1 MAAADGSATANATNV
16 DQIPDFIHQIF
27 YPTPLSSFRESM
39 PSGELNI
46 ILHRQPDQPPK
57 MLRLINMFPFMTLRD
72 IKLAICLELKYEF
85 PTIPDYIYL
94 CLHGETPGLVYAHG
108 ATAPLD
114 FSWNFPGLSAK
125 EPLRIASPYKLASG
139 VKPADARFVDSG
151 GDRKLVSS
159 VDRERMTIEDAC
171 FKKGVSRG
179 IPELHAYLY
188 TDLLDI
194 LPGPKPPSEKEWNGR
209 LYPMFPKLSVSSV
222 ALPTPEQRTTAE
234 RQAVV
239 FLRRQQFMVKIE
251 SILESKTPLI
261 SLTMAAIKYLQLI
274 WESKKQIRGIE
285 TQFYDAAVT
294 ERRPFLRL
302 IPTEGNGLSKV
313 YLSDGKAPDIQDPK
327 LLIQWSQDRS
337 PTPEQDYAFAKIM
350 LRKGLMNVPPIYATL
365 RLFNDGTADC
375 VVEPPKGVKKLEP
388 RNDLSNL
395 GAQIVDGLQD
405 LPYITD
411 VPEIGKG
418 IFVLGLRARKDADA
432 MITSRILH
440 ERLPI
445 FSAMFQEITPLPGE
459 KPLAMLRFKLVSN
472 FAREDRIQT
481 FLTQVINRKVLQGE
495 HGVGDLINLVAEEFQ
510 IDTEE
515 ARKQVSIK
523 LQNQGEVAL
532 VVPETKEYMR
542 QNNTGIDVAIFAQH
556 PFYTFHLYNV
566 NSLENLQR
574 IITALSI
581 LISADSD
588 TLQVGAKAV
597 KELLTAEARQPAPQ
611 PVAEEVVPEPSAIS
625 EGVPQQTEDA
635 EDLGGAEEVPDYLDF
650 FAFEK
655 DDAEAVQEEAFQQ
668 EVVAAAKL
676 DGMAKPEAPLDR
688 NAAQPAVQTT
698 DIRKEL
704 AASVAEPRQEL
715 ANASATTAAAAN
727 NTGAS
732 SETGIANFFLK
743 KLQDADRRL
752 FDYTKSHP
760 ALKRYVSQC
769 QPTYGRQP
777 AVLSEEKFQEMREEY
792 AKDNIAF
799 QIYPLQPGE
808 PQKLP
813 GVVEVDYFTV
823 LKYGSSPDRQ
833 NYYLCSKYFCTRDEI
848 LIREKDLKSK
858 TMRRGIRLSDGSVEM
873 TKLPGQCP
881 FCKGVLIKNRQHPG
895 PNETILERVV
905 KPPTADKRHL
915 YIGFLK
921 KTPHPEGFYLPCCFT
936 EDLPIAFAKNPA
948 FEKYKEWGTSV
959 RPTNPAAAALLEDE
973 EDAGPEVDLR
983 APIDYSTVLDQAAK
997 KYIVGAEKLP
1007 LDIGASSSAQ
1017 RAEPQI
1023 GLLPLALNPYFDQ
1036 EPTTL
1041 VSRAFNPQKIQPGGR
1056 GFLRVAVEN
1065 RHRFQNDSFLAAIA
1079 PFYDLNSALQMK
1091 QLIIGSVQPPQFLA
1105 LNYGNLAIEFYD
1117 PSDPRPSLEAL
1128 RSWSS
1133 KYLHVDM
1140 QQENQEALMRAYMSY
1155 IAFQEWLLSDT
1166 HKKEYRQFALL
1177 LSQSNLLR
1185 PAYPVGITF
1194 IVIDILKN
1202 GAVST
1207 RCSPYGFNPGLMG
1220 KNDIA
1225 FLLHHWSGIWE
1236 PIFYVDNRDAEVRQ
1250 AEQVLSRTLV
1260 FQWAAK
1266 NVWPPIV
1273 KERLREYVTQCSSSS
1288 RSVYTSQSKMNSHA
1302 MIPASLARTLIESD
1316 KAVAFDGIIRDA
1328 YNHIGA
1334 LVFYETAGDHSQ
1346 KIAVP
1351 VVDDGELIIGKSLYM
1366 DWEDP
1371 SFTPAP
1377 MEKVLQF
1384 YKTHVTPRFS
1394 YYPGFSPDTIIKS
1407 RESGLIEAIQLR
1419 NRLYV
1424 PVSPP
1429 TQEAAETYKKSKT
1442 RVVKEMEWSK
1452 NHEICLEEGNAEL
1465 PNEAQRISV
1474 LEFQEV
1480 FEHLRLT
1487 FSNWLASREDGG
1499 ELRRTLE
1506 HVIFSARLPLYE
1518 KRKRMEMLLG
1528 REIENWITTD
1538 FADEDDDGKANSSL
1552 LRVDCRVKGQEEC
1565 NGRCVWKQEAEE
1577 DGKCLIHVP
1586 KQTELGED
1594 PKKVSAP
1601 RVLLL
1606 RLIEELLRYG
1616 ERRRQLFDQDVARL
1630 ATLDRPV
1637 AIEVPG
1643 SVAKQMIYPEKSA
1656 AWYELLRLEWV
1667 KEESEKPRFLEEM
1680 SRRRGTEPLAEQDLE
1695 NKLPERLVTLL
1706 GADDPK
1712 TGAIRLLKAP
1722 FETLL
1727 LPLRIRPRDIG
1738 VQDDTVALSDSML
1751 LKITQ
1756 QTLGRVIQIDLR
1768 LDPPGV
1774 TVRRPIKSVYEVP
1787 TIPIFVITE
1796 EGPGI
1801 LVLNPAAPELFTLA
1815 ELPGGLVSIMEK
1827 KFAERALP
1835 LEKAPPNVNLQRPL
1849 PSAIAAAPVKSSRV
1863 AAAINS
1869 RNMNRQIARAL
1880 SPKVLPPMAKAPT
1893 AAPQPESNVEIE
1905 AESVSPVSPA
1915 PAPSVVQEPAP
1926 TPSVAQEPAPAP
1938 SVVQEPAPGPSGAQ
1952 EPAPAPIPSSNSEI
1966 EFESVSPAPPIE
1978 RLIPSAPDPFT
1989 QPPPRAPFVAP
2000 PRIGSVQV
2008 PPVQSLRPEGTEA
2021 ISAAP
2026 PKPKWEGPP
2035 KAPRPA
2041 TAQLPPGLARLFKKP
2056 DTVAPAAE
2064 ALPPPPPEFQ
2074 ESAIPPPPIASP
2086 GSQIR
2091 KGHLPP
2097 GLERLLTKTPKPV
2110 DSIPEESVGV
2120 SPADQASLIPP
2131 PPSYAPPEG
2140 LQQVQKPGK
2149 LPLPRKLAPIQGTV
2163 SKQGPNW
2170 LNTSE

>member
-1 MAAADGSATANATNV
+1 MAAADGSATANATDV
-16 DQIPDFIHQIF
+16 DQIPDFIHEIF

-108 ATAPLD
+108 TTAPLD
-114 FSWNFPGLSAK
+114 FTWNFPGLTAK
-125 EPLRIASPYKLASG
+125 QPLRIASPYKLASG
-139 VKPADARFVDSG
+139 LKPADARFVDSG

-171 FKKGVSRG
+171 FKKGVTRG

-188 TDLLDI
+188 ADLLDI

-222 ALPTPEQRTTAE
+222 SLPTPEQRTTAE

-261 SLTMAAIKYLQLI
+261 SLTMAAIKYLQLT

-337 PTPEQDYAFAKIM
+337 PTPEQDYAFGKIM

-365 RLFNDGTADC
+365 RLFNDGTADLI
-375 VVEPPKGVKKLEP
+375 VEPPKGVKKLEP

-418 IFVLGLRARKDADA
+418 MFVLGLRARKDADA

-495 HGVGDLINLVAEEFQ
+495 HGIGDLINLVAEEFQ

-523 LQNQGEVAL
+523 LENQGEVAL

-588 TLQVGAKAV
+588 TLQVGTKAV
-597 KELLTAEARQPAPQ
+597 KELLTAETRQPAPV
-611 PVAEEVVPEPSAIS
+611 PEEVPEAVISATPEP
-625 EGVPQQTEDA
+625 TEDA
-635 EDLGGAEEVPDYLDF
+635 GDEEVPEYLDF

-655 DDAEAVQEEAFQQ
+655 DTTEAVQEEAFQE

-676 DGMAKPEAPLDR
+676 EGAAKPEAPLDR
-688 NAAQPAVQTT
+688 NAPQAAVQTK

-715 ANASATTAAAAN
+715 ANASTTSLVSAAAN

-792 AKDNIAF
+792 AKDNISF

-823 LKYGSSPDRQ
+823 LRYGSSPDRQ

-858 TMRRGIRLSDGSVEM
+858 TMRRGIRLSDGSVDM
-873 TKLPGQCP
+873 AKLPGQCP
-881 FCKGVLIKNRQHPG
+881 FCKGTLIKNRQHPG

-973 EDAGPEVDLR
+973 EDLGPEVDLR

-1036 EPTTL
+1036 EPSTL

-1091 QLIIGSVQPPQFLA
+1091 QLIIGAIQPPQFLA

-1128 RSWSS
+1128 RAWSS

-1185 PAYPVGITF
+1185 PAYPAGITF

-1236 PIFYVDNRDAEVRQ
+1236 PIFYVDNREAEVRQ

-1260 FQWAAK
+1260 FQWVARAA
-1266 NVWPPIV
+1266 WPPII
-1273 KERLREYVTQCSSSS
+1273 KERLREYVKECSSSS
-1288 RSVYTSQSKMNSHA
+1288 LGIYTSSQKKMHSRVL
-1302 MIPASLARTLIESD
+1302 IPASLARARIESD

-1351 VVDDGELIIGKSLYM
+1351 VVDDGELIIGKNLYM

-1377 MEKVLQF
+1377 MDKVLQF
-1384 YKTHVTPRFS
+1384 YKTHVSSHFS
-1394 YYPGFSPDTIIKS
+1394 SLYSGYSPKTIIKS
-1407 RESGLIEAIQLR
+1407 KESGLIEAIQLR

-1429 TQEAAETYKKSKT
+1429 TPEAAEIYKKSET
-1442 RVVKEMEWSK
+1442 AMVQEMVWSK
-1452 NHEICLEEGNAEL
+1452 NHEICLEEGDAEL
-1465 PNEAQRISV
+1465 PNEAQRISA

-1506 HVIFSARLPLYE
+1506 QVIFSGRLPLYE

-1538 FADEDDDGKANSSL
+1538 FADEDDEGKASSSL

-1565 NGRCVWKQEAEE
+1565 NGRCVWKQDAEE
-1577 DGKCLIHVP
+1577 GKCLIHVP

-1637 AIEVPG
+1637 AIDVPG

-1667 KEESEKPRFLEEM
+1667 KEESEKPKFLEEM
-1680 SRRRGTEPLAEQDLE
+1680 SRRRGTEPVAELNLE
-1695 NKLPERLVTLL
+1695 NKLPERLITLL
-1706 GADDPK
+1706 GANDPK
-1712 TGAIRLLKAP
+1712 TAAFRLLRAP
-1722 FETLL
+1722 FDALL
-1727 LPLRIRPRDIG
+1727 MPLRIRPRDIG
-1738 VQDDTVALSDSML
+1738 VQDNTIALSDSML
-1751 LKITQ
+1751 MKITQ

-1768 LDPPGV
+1768 FDPPGV

-1787 TIPIFVITE
+1787 TIPIFIITE

-1801 LVLNPAAPELFTLA
+1801 LVLNPDAPELFTVA
-1815 ELPGGLVSIMEK
+1815 EMPSGLVSIMEK
-1827 KFAERALP
+1827 KFAERLLP
-1835 LEKAPPNVNLQRPL
+1835 LERAPPNINLQRPL

-1863 AAAINS
+1863 AAAMNS
-1869 RNMNRQIARAL
+1869 RNVNRQMAKAL
-1880 SPKVLPPMAKAPT
+1880 SPKILAPLVK
-1893 AAPQPESNVEIE
+1893 PQ
-1905 AESVSPVSPA
+1905 AE
-1915 PAPSVVQEPAP
+1915 
-1926 TPSVAQEPAPAP
+1926 
-1938 SVVQEPAPGPSGAQ
+1938 
-1952 EPAPAPIPSSNSEI
+1952 SNSEI
-1966 EFESVSPAPPIE
+1966 VAENVSPASPPPQPVVPVAQPVVQPAAPVVQPVAPVVQPVVPVQPVAPVVKPVVPVVQPAAPVVQPVPPPVVPVPPPVVQPVQPAPPPLRAPSTNSETEFESLSPRVPPPQSASMQK
-1978 RLIPSAPDPFT
+1978 LIPAAPDPFMP
-1989 QPPPRAPFVAP
+1989 PPPRAPL
-2000 PRIGSVQV
+2000 I
-2008 PPVQSLRPEGTEA
+2008 
-2021 ISAAP
+2021 AP
-2026 PKPKWEGPP
+2026 PKVDSVPVPQAQPLRPQVPGAVRAVPPKPQWEGPP
-2035 KAPRPA
+2035 KAPRPPA
-2041 TAQLPPGLARLFKKP
+2041 AQLPPGLARLFKKP
-2056 DTVAPAAE
+2056 AAE
-2064 ALPPPPPEFQ
+2064 APPPV
-2074 ESAIPPPPIASP
+2074 
-2086 GSQIR
+2086 R
-2091 KGHLPP
+2091 
-2097 GLERLLTKTPKPV
+2097 KTPNSVQP
-2110 DSIPEESVGV
+2110 SYEEILGE
-2120 SPADQASLIPP
+2120 SPANKVSLIPP

-2140 LQQVQKPGK
+2140 FQQARAGK
-2149 LPLPRKLAPIQGTV
+2149 LPLPRKLAPIQGTT